1 MKKTILLS
9 SLFAAAAAVAGEVV
23 SSNAV
28 AALYKE
34 IARSDT
40 QKQTLLA
47 VPFEG
52 YEEAG
57 KVKVADIVK
66 TSNLAKDSKLYVPT
80 SDGQYDT
87 WTLDENGQWIPGV
100 KVSVGSDGTVA
111 PSETGSAEDRKINRG
126 DAFWLEPVFASG
138 NAGTVFLLGQG
149 DGTPGTSTVA
159 AKVWNL
165 VGNAS
170 TEEVSLAGL
179 ESSDLDQIIVQVDGA
194 LRYYTYKGAKGGWR
208 YQIGTDWSKPDTKP
222 LKIAPGQGFWYKSDE
237 ARIINWTNK
246 TQN

>member
-28 AALYKE
+28 AALNKE
-34 IARSDT
+34 IGNSAA
-40 QKQTLLA
+40 QTLLA

-66 TSNLAKDSKLYVPT
+66 TSDLAKDSKLYVPNA
-80 SDGQYDT
+80 DGGYDT
-87 WTLDENGQWIPGV
+87 WKLNENGQWEPGV
-100 KVSVGSDGTVA
+100 KVSVGSGEPVESAT
-111 PSETGSAEDRKINRG
+111 PSADALTINRG

-138 NAGTVFLLGQG
+138 NTGTVFLLGQG
-149 DGTPGTSTVA
+149 DGTSGKSMVAPG
-159 AKVWNL
+159 VWNL

-170 TEEVSLAGL
+170 AGDQTEFSVKATKA
-179 ESSDLDQIIVQVDGA
+179 DKVVVQRENGS
-194 LRYYTYKGAKGGWR
+194 LRYYTYSDTKKAWR
-208 YQIGTDWSKPDTKP
+208 YQDDTTGKYVEETP
-222 LKIAPGQGFWYKSDE
+222 TIKAGQGLWYYSKDTASKD
-237 ARIINWTNK
+237 IQW
-246 TQN
+246 

>member
-28 AALYKE
+28 AALNKP
-34 IARSDT
+34 IDVKA
-40 QKQTLLA
+40 KQTLLA

-52 YEEAG
+52 YETSG

-66 TSNLAKDSKLYVPT
+66 TSDLADGSKLYVPT

-87 WTLDENGQWIPGV
+87 WTLDANGQWIPGV
-100 KVSVGSDGTVA
+100 NVSVGSDGTVA
-111 PSETGSAEDRKINRG
+111 SSETVSAEDRKINRG

-138 NAGTVFLLGQG
+138 NNTGTVFLLGQG
-149 DGTPGTSTVA
+149 DGTSGTSTVA
-159 AKVWNL
+159 SGWNL

-170 TEEVSLAGL
+170 AG
-179 ESSDLDQIIVQVDGA
+179 DQTGFNVTGTKGDKVIVQLEDGS
-194 LRYYTYKGAKGGWR
+194 LRYYTYSDTKKAWR
-208 YQIGTDWSKPDTKP
+208 YQDDEGVYQYLNPAIK
-222 LKIAPGQGFWYKSDE
+222 AGQGLWYYSKDTASKD
-237 ARIINWTNK
+237 IQW
-246 TQN
+246 

>member
-28 AALYKE
+28 AALNKP
-34 IARSDT
+34 IDVKA
-40 QKQTLLA
+40 KQTLLA

-52 YEEAG
+52 YETSG

-66 TSNLAKDSKLYVPT
+66 TSDLADGSKLYVPN
-80 SDGQYDT
+80 GGGYDT
-87 WTLDENGQWIPGV
+87 WTLTGGEWVAGKKVTVGPNGE
-100 KVSVGSDGTVA
+100 VGEEVTD
-111 PSETGSAEDRKINRG
+111 SASNVQINRG
-126 DAFWLEPVFASG
+126 DAFWLEPKFDTG
-138 NAGTVFLLGQG
+138 NTTGTVFLLGQG

-194 LRYYTYKGAKGGWR
+194 LRYYTYKKAKGGWR
-208 YQIGTDWSKPDTKP
+208 YQIGTDWSKPDEKP
-222 LKIAPGQGFWYKSDE
+222 LKIAPGQGFWYKSAE
-237 ARIINWTNK
+237 AKIINWTNK